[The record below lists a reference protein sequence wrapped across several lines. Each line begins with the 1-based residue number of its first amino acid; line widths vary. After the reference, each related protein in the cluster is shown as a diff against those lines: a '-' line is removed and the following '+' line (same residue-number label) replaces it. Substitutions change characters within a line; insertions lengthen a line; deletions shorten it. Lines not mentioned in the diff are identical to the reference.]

1 LGVSILY
8 SGAEVKT
15 EKKNGGEGQVYF
27 LSLAAFALALYFLV
41 EGDMQYARYALATTV
56 VLAAFRFFF
65 GAQERASVLSR
76 IGFAIQILFF
86 IAIAAFALDLIFEQ
100 ASRILP

>member
-1 LGVSILY
+1 LLVSIFN
-8 SGAEVKT
+8 SCAEGAT
-15 EKKNGGEGQVYF
+15 EKKGEGQVYF

-76 IGFAIQILFF
+76 IAFGIQILFF
-86 IAIAAFALDLIFEQ
+86 IAIAAFALEVIFDQ

>member
-1 LGVSILY
+1 M
-8 SGAEVKT
+8 
-15 EKKNGGEGQVYF
+15 YF
-27 LSLAAFALALYFLV
+27 AALTAFALALYFLV

-65 GAQERASVLSR
+65 GAQERATVLSR
-76 IGFAIQILFF
+76 IGFAIQMVFF
-86 IAIAAFALDLIFEQ
+86 IVIAAFALDLIFEQ

>member
-1 LGVSILY
+1 M
-8 SGAEVKT
+8 
-15 EKKNGGEGQVYF
+15 YF
-27 LSLAAFALALYFLV
+27 LSLAAFALALFFLV

-65 GAQERASVLSR
+65 GAQERESVLSR
-76 IGFAIQILFF
+76 IGFGIQILFF
-86 IAIAAFALDLIFEQ
+86 IAIAAFALEVIFDQ